1 MNFEDSE
8 LLDDNIGLWK
18 LHNFLSEDEVE
29 NLKGALE
36 HSTDMYWDCKVD
48 HCTARRGLAVCLE
61 DANHP
66 SSVQPDGKQC
76 LMVTDR
82 VKEASSAEDAEHW
95 DDLTRKY
102 QSV

>member
-1 MNFEDSE
+1 MLLVHLYDINFTHCFPYS
-8 LLDDNIGLWK
+8 
-18 LHNFLSEDEVE
+18 
-29 NLKGALE
+29 
-36 HSTDMYWDCKVD
+36 D

-95 DDLTRKY
+95 DDLTMKY
-102 QSV
+102 Q